1 MKEKWPKYPINQPL
15 SQGTGLTVA
24 SIPIQTPPKIP
35 FIGNFLRLKC
45 FVEVFINQYSPID

>member
-15 SQGTGLTVA
+15 SQGTGLTLA

-35 FIGNFLRLKC
+35 FIGNFLQLKC